1 MQESYIHSGDWRT
14 EFPDFPADAIPW
26 LPGGWQDKSWHNDV
40 CPSFLRT
47 FTVPDAVGESKW
59 LAVLWCDW
67 PERKD
72 RELPEDD
79 RFALVLYDVTAGPEA
94 WDKYYSGEHDFQVYG
109 ETLEEVV
116 EKLND
121 RFGLSLL
128 TGGSMWFN
136 IAVLESIKAYMEA
149 QS

>member
-1 MQESYIHSGDWRT
+1 MQENYIHSGDWRT

-26 LPGGWQDKSWHNDV
+26 LPGWTDKSWHNDV

-47 FTVPDAVGESKW
+47 FTVPDDAGESKW
-59 LAVLWCDW
+59 LAVLWGDW
-67 PERKD
+67 PDRSM
-72 RELPEDD
+72 RELPGSE
-79 RFALVLYDVTAGPEA
+79 RFTLVLYDVTAGESA
-94 WDKYYSGEHDFQVYG
+94 WDKYYSGEHDFQAYG

-121 RFGLSLL
+121 RFGLSLR
-128 TGGSMWFN
+128 TEGTMWFN